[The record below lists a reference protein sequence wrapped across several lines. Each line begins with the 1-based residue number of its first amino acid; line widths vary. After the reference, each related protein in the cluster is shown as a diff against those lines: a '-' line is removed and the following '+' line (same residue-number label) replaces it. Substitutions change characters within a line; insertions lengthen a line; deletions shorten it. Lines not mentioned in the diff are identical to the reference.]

1 MDQAKL
7 WLNCEEQNPG
17 LITGCNFSAVN
28 GVLSASFLK
37 DIQTHCLLHTP
48 WRGKDGPCQLCQ
60 QGDPLQ
66 GCRPWQF
73 TPFLYCVEMKK
84 GKKKAAKNKG
94 AIHVNKGP
102 SSQGYGFSSGHVWM

>member
-7 WLNCEEQNPG
+7 WLNCEEQNLG

-84 GKKKAAKNKG
+84 GKKK
-94 AIHVNKGP
+94 
-102 SSQGYGFSSGHVWM
+102 SS